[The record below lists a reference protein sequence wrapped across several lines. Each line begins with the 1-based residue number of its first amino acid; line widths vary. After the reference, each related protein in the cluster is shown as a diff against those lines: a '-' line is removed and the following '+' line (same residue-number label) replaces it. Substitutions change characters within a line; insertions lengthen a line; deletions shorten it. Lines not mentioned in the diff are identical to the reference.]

1 MNFELHDILTIE
13 DENYVLVSKVL
24 YQSTWYFMLNKVD
37 QEENL
42 IPNQV
47 VIYKQ
52 TAINTDNPF
61 KLEPIVEENELREVT
76 KLLNYS
82 LLGQK

>member
-1 MNFELHDILTIE
+1 MNFELYDILTIE

-47 VIYKQ
+47 AIYKQ
-52 TAINTDNPF
+52 TAVSPDNPF

-82 LLGQK
+82 LLG